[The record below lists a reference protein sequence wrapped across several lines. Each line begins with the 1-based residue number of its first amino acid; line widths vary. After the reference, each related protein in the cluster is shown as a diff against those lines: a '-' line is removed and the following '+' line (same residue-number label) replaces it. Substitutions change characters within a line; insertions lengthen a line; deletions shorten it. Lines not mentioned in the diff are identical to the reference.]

1 MTVIAPK
8 SIADMFRDFWGTY
21 GQFIGIFACA
31 FIGAFAKVLF
41 DRRNMNLQ
49 NRLDG
54 KFVLESVD
62 AEESCGCMV
71 TLILTSNNKIWI
83 HIKNVPPSTN
93 RFIGQKNFRLI
104 Y

>member
-1 MTVIAPK
+1 
-8 SIADMFRDFWGTY
+8 MFRDFWGTY

-62 AEESCGCMV
+62 AEESRGCMV

-83 HIKNVPPSTN
+83 HIKKTYHHLLIDLLRRKTLDS
-93 RFIGQKNFRLI
+93 FIS
-104 Y
+104 

>member
-1 MTVIAPK
+1 MGYITKPISLTVTVIASK

-31 FIGAFAKVLF
+31 FKGAFAKVPF

-62 AEESCGCMV
+62 AEESCGLYGYIN
-71 TLILTSNNKIWI
+71 TA
-83 HIKNVPPSTN
+83 
-93 RFIGQKNFRLI
+93 NFFCR
-104 Y
+104 